1 MLKIFSRYYSFIF
14 RYRWQFAAFFTVV
27 VFANITSSIQPYFY
41 KLFVDALPQ
50 TNYKQ
55 LLNILLSYFGLR
67 FGELMLSVLAW
78 YLSFFVVIYA
88 SRDARVAV
96 VKKIQELDFA
106 YHLTRST
113 GSLIS
118 AIKRGDGAFLS
129 IFQEVNLQ
137 LAGVAVQFLVLLA
150 FFFSIRL
157 EIGVLMLI
165 SFSVALVAARFLIQR
180 NIRTRREFNDRED
193 DVSAV
198 IVDNMINFETV
209 KLFGKEER
217 EIKRLKSVFLPWEKA
232 YWGYS
237 NSFRQI
243 DLIIGTI
250 ANTFLFFIMLLALVK
265 VARLTLSV
273 GEYVLIL
280 GFVTQFYGKFFDL
293 VYEFRNVARHY
304 SDLETYFSILDKET
318 LVKDPEKPVELE
330 KAKGEIEFRNVTFT
344 YPEAK
349 KPSLENFN
357 LKIRQG
363 ESVAF
368 VGKSGVGKTTI
379 VKLLMRFY
387 DVDAGDGGGD
397 NVNSGEILLDG
408 IAIRNFTKTNLR
420 SFIGV
425 VPQEPVLFNDT
436 LGFNIAYGADNA
448 TKKEIDVAAKMAN
461 LDEFIRNL
469 PKKYETL
476 VGERGVKLSG
486 GQRQRLA
493 IARMILANP
502 DIIIFDEAT
511 SQLDS
516 ESERLIQ
523 DAFWEAAK
531 GKTTIVIAHRLS
543 TVVRADKIV
552 VMEEG
557 RIKET
562 GSHRA
567 LVSKNN
573 GLYKKFWNLQVEA
586 FD

>member
-1 MLKIFSRYYSFIF
+1 MLKIFRRYYSFIF
-14 RYRWQFAAFFTVV
+14 RYKWQFVAFFSVV
-27 VFANITSSIQPYFY
+27 IIANVASSVQPYFY
-41 KLFVDALPQ
+41 KLFVDALPR
-50 TNYKQ
+50 TNYEE
-55 LLNILLSYFGLR
+55 LLHILLAYFGLR
-67 FGELMLSVLAW
+67 FGELILSVLAW

-137 LAGVAVQFLVLLA
+137 LAGVAIQFFVLLG
-150 FFFSIRL
+150 FFFNIRL
-157 EIGVLMLI
+157 EIGSLMLV
-165 SFSVALVAARFLIQR
+165 SFSLALVAAKFLIQK
-180 NIRTRREFNDRED
+180 NIRTRSEFNNRED
-193 DVSAV
+193 EVSAV

-217 EIKRLKSVFLPWEKA
+217 EIKRLKNVFLPWEKA

-243 DLIIGTI
+243 DLIIGSI
-250 ANTFLFFIMLLALVK
+250 ANVFLFCIMLLALVK
-265 VARLTLSV
+265 VVRLSLSI

-280 GFVTQFYGKFFDL
+280 GFVAQFYGKFFDL

-318 LVKDPEKPVELE
+318 LVKDPEKPKKLE
-330 KAKGEIEFRNVTFT
+330 NVKGEIEFKNVTFT

-349 KPSLENFN
+349 RSSLENFN

-387 DVDAGDGGGD
+387 DVD
-397 NVNSGEILLDG
+397 SGEILLDG
-408 IAIRNFTKTNLR
+408 VNIKNFTKSGLR

-436 LGFNIAYGADNA
+436 VGFNIAYGTDHAI
-448 TKKEIDVAAKMAN
+448 KKEIDAAARMAN
-461 LDEFIRNL
+461 LDGFIQNL
-469 PKKYETL
+469 PKKYETR

-486 GQRQRLA
+486 GQKQRLA

-502 DIIIFDEAT
+502 DVIIFDEAT

-523 DAFWEAAK
+523 DAFWVTAK

-552 VMEEG
+552 VMQEG
-557 RIKET
+557 RIKEI

-567 LVSKNN
+567 LIAKNN